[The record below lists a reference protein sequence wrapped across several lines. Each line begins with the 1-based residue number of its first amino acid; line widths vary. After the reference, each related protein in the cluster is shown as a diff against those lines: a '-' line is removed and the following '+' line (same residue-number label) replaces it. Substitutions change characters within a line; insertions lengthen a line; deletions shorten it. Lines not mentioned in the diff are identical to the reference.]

1 VLPALH
7 SLQFRVHTRVLVTLL
22 VAIAI
27 TVAIYAEPSHRTL
40 AREAQ
45 AALTANNSALFL
57 EKISAAVALRPDY
70 PRYLLALA
78 RAEVANEKPD
88 AALATLSRLAG
99 LGVYVP
105 LASRAEFG
113 PLKTHA
119 GFGKVVAQFDANRAP
134 LGAAETVFEL
144 PAQSGI
150 VEGLAFRSA
159 TGDWFIGDV
168 RQRCIWRR
176 DRHGAVSRFSAE
188 DDHLPGVFGL
198 ALDEK
203 NGTLWA
209 AVSAIEQ
216 MRGYTADDR
225 GDYGL
230 AEYDLATG
238 SLRRIVE
245 FPPDGKP
252 HVLGD
257 LAVAADGT
265 VYTSDSLTP
274 TLWKLGPGEIAPEKI
289 IASTDFVSLQGL
301 TLVDHGRALLV
312 ADYANGLWRVDLATA
327 KATLL
332 NAPAGATLLGIDGLY
347 ATRRGVIAVQ
357 NGIEPQRV
365 VLVTLGADGQPTSVA
380 PLASAQ
386 PGMTD
391 LGLGTIAGDTF
402 AFVGNS
408 GWALYDPVPST
419 EPAPRT
425 VAILTTH

>member
-1 VLPALH
+1 MLPALH
-7 SLQFRVHTRVLVTLL
+7 SLQFRVHTRVMVTLL
-22 VAIAI
+22 IALAI
-27 TVAIYAEPSHRTL
+27 TVAMYAEPSHRTL

-45 AALTANNSALFL
+45 AALQANNHALYL

-78 RAEVANEKPD
+78 RADLLNDRAD
-88 AALATLSRLAG
+88 DALANLSRLAG
-99 LGVYVP
+99 LGVYIP
-105 LASRAEFG
+105 ISSRAEFG
-113 PLKTHA
+113 PLKTRPE
-119 GFGKVVAQFDANRAP
+119 FTKLVAQFEANRAP
-134 LGAAETVFEL
+134 AGAAETVFEL

-150 VEGLAFRSA
+150 IEGLAFRAA
-159 TGDWFIGDV
+159 TGDWFISDV

-176 DRHGAVSRFSAE
+176 DRHGAVTRFSA
-188 DDHLPGVFGL
+188 DDDSLPGVFGL
-198 ALDEK
+198 AIDEK

-225 GDYGL
+225 GHYGL
-230 AEYDLATG
+230 AEYDLASG
-238 SLRRIVE
+238 ALRRIVT
-245 FPPDGKP
+245 FPPDGKE

-257 LAVAADGT
+257 LTIAPDGT
-265 VYTSDSLTP
+265 VYTSDSVSP
-274 TLWKLGPGEIAPEKI
+274 VLWKLGPGEIAPAKLLSN
-289 IASTDFVSLQGL
+289 ADFVSLQGL
-301 TLVDHGRALLV
+301 TLIDNARALLV
-312 ADYANGLWRVDLATA
+312 ADYANGLWRVDLATT

-332 NAPAGATLLGIDGLY
+332 TPPAGATLLGIDGLY

-365 VLVTLGADGQPTSVA
+365 VLVTLGNDGQPASVA

-391 LGLGTIAGDTF
+391 LALGTIAGDTF

-408 GWALYDPVPST
+408 GWSLYDPAPST
-419 EPAPRT
+419 EPAPRA
-425 VAILTTH
+425 VAILSTH